1 VRLDPAQAGQDR
13 QNLAE
18 ALRDLRRASG
28 LSGDRLARR
37 CGMSQSK
44 VSRIE
49 TGLALPSVLDV
60 DLMLGAMGVDTDT
73 REDLLAL
80 ARVAN
85 AEYQDIRTS
94 VRRGLHL
101 RQKELATLENNSS
114 RLRFFLPG
122 LITGLLQTPDYMHRA
137 LNSPVDPVSADRSRS
152 IAVKIERQAVLR
164 NLHKRF
170 DFLLTESALRW
181 QLCDS
186 EAMAA
191 QLDHLVSVSA
201 FPNVEIGILPQQVL
215 IGDGPLNGFVIYDT
229 RLVTIELFSGQLIL
243 RDPRDIEY
251 HCGLFDY
258 FSEHALVGDDARQ
271 LTASIADD
279 YRTSK

>member
-18 ALRDLRRASG
+18 ALRDLRRASA

-73 REDLLAL
+73 REDLLALALALAL

-215 IGDGPLNGFVIYDT
+215 IGDGPLNGF
-229 RLVTIELFSGQLIL
+229 RHL
-243 RDPRDIEY
+243 RHE
-251 HCGLFDY
+251 
-258 FSEHALVGDDARQ
+258 
-271 LTASIADD
+271 
-279 YRTSK
+279 TSNH